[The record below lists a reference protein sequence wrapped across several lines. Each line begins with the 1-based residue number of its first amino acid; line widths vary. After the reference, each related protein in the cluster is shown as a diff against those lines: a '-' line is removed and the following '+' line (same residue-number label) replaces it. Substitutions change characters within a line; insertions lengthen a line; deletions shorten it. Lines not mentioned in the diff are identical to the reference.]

1 MLLGV
6 PSGFSFLLSN
16 HRVSAVTGVAVGNID
31 AFTPT
36 SRYLFLP
43 FLRVREPLPVKPL
56 PIVYT
61 IAKSQVYRKG
71 QRNIMHYSS
80 NVLKQFNLQNDSTV
94 YFFKYLEKIK
104 ATFFFFNNRWKY
116 IRPV

>member
-104 ATFFFFNNRWKY
+104 ATFFFFLITVGN
-116 IRPV
+116 I

>member
-36 SRYLFLP
+36 SRYLFPP
-43 FLRVREPLPVKPL
+43 FLRVREPL

-104 ATFFFFNNRWKY
+104 ATFFFFLITVGN
-116 IRPV
+116 I

>member
-36 SRYLFLP
+36 SRYLFPP
-43 FLRVREPLPVKPL
+43 FLRVREPL

-104 ATFFFFNNRWKY
+104 ATFFFLITVGN
-116 IRPV
+116 I

>member
-36 SRYLFLP
+36 SRYLFPP
-43 FLRVREPLPVKPL
+43 FLRVREPL

-104 ATFFFFNNRWKY
+104 ATFFFF
-116 IRPV
+116 